1 MHKRIAALA
10 LLLLIVLQAQAQ
22 QSFTCA
28 DGQRYLTMLE
38 LEISSADALIY
49 ASAVGQGTF
58 DPVLHLIEDG
68 QPIACSDH
76 NAIASSISA
85 SLPGVGEILPTLNSA
100 QESSSASQRWQLA
113 EYNGG
118 TGAVLLLL
126 EGLLLDAAQAPLAI
140 ELSLAQ
146 AARVSGAVLHL
157 YAFSETPL
165 AAGDLLLSVPDSPA
179 EEIASEDFA
188 GAYLTIQN
196 TVQLDADEASAG
208 LRLPLEDAPQDLS
221 ITLASRSEE
230 GVPVV
235 LALHL
240 SVPER
245 LPQAR
250 AFRDVTNALR
260 LDCDGVPQP
269 GAIVEVLLPDQPDLL
284 VTLLMDENG
293 DPLLALINENG
304 NGTCAEDSP
313 VASDYGLLLPEIEFT
328 ASPLSAQG
336 LAPAGHVLIV
346 QRSAESKDAIFIVE
360 GLQLSPQGDALRL
373 WLPQDFAQGGEVEA
387 FLIAEEDEGDPLLA
401 LVDETG
407 AVLSDALGEPLRC
420 DNASLE
426 DECYESVNLSGVLLT
441 RAEGALLR
449 GLELD
454 ARLFAPQEALENGQ
468 IYWWLAS
475 ASEETTSAVLLLR
488 LRFH

>member
-10 LLLLIVLQAQAQ
+10 LLLLIVVQAQAQ
-22 QSFTCA
+22 QGFTCA
-28 DGQRYLTMLE
+28 DGQRYLTLLE
-38 LEISSADALIY
+38 LEINSADTLVY

-76 NAIASSISA
+76 DASASSISA
-85 SLPGVGEILPTLNSA
+85 RLPGVEEILPTLNST
-100 QESSSASQRWQLA
+100 QESSSGPQRWQLA
-113 EYNGG
+113 EYNNA

-126 EGLLLDAAQAPLAI
+126 EGLLLDPAQAPLSI
-140 ELSLAQ
+140 DLTLAQ
-146 AARVSGAVLHL
+146 ATRVPGAVLHL
-157 YAFSETPL
+157 YAFSEISL
-165 AAGDLLLSVPDSPA
+165 AAGDLLLSARDWPA
-179 EEIASEDFA
+179 EAIAAEQFA

-196 TVQLDADEASAG
+196 TMQLDADEASVG
-208 LRLPLEDAPQDLS
+208 LRLPLEGAPQDLS
-221 ITLASRSEE
+221 ISLANRSGES
-230 GVPVV
+230 VPVV

-250 AFRDVTNALR
+250 AYRDVTNALR

-269 GAIVEVLLPDQPDLL
+269 GAIVEVLLPNQPDLL

-304 NGTCAEDSP
+304 GGTCTEESP
-313 VASDYGLLLPEIEFT
+313 AVSDYALLLPQIEFT

-346 QRSAESKDAIFIVE
+346 QRSEESKDAVIIVE
-360 GLQLSPQGDALRL
+360 GLQLSPQGDVLRL
-373 WLPQDFAQGGEVEA
+373 RLPQDFAQGGEVEA

-407 AVLSDALGEPLRC
+407 TVLSDASGEPLRC
-420 DNASLE
+420 DNANLE
-426 DECYESVNLSGVLLT
+426 EECYESVNLSGVLLT

-449 GLELD
+449 ALELD
-454 ARLFAPQEALENGQ
+454 ARLFAPQEQLENGQ

-475 ASEETTSAVLLLR
+475 ASEESTSAVLLLR
-488 LRFH
+488 LRFP